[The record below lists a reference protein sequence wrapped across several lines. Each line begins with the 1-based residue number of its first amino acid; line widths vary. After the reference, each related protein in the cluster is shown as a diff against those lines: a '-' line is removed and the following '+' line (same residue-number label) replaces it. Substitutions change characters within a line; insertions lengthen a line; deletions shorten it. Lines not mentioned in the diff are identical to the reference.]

1 MRKYIYIKKEI
12 IYKLRSKKQNSILS
26 KAQKITD
33 KKILYDIKIV
43 FSKFFFVYKLLL
55 NFTFLIKK

>member
-33 KKILYDIKIV
+33 KKILYDIKIMC
-43 FSKFFFVYKLLL
+43 FQSFFCV
-55 NFTFLIKK
+55 